1 MEMVEPDPL
10 NAIIMAKHLLLFVLN
25 DKAYKNST
33 RLQHTE
39 HNKILHILHVSMA
52 FWWFVIN
59 FLCDYKRRRIVH
71 FSLEFPKIY
80 YS

>member
-52 FWWFVIN
+52 F
-59 FLCDYKRRRIVH
+59 
-71 FSLEFPKIY
+71 
-80 YS
+80 